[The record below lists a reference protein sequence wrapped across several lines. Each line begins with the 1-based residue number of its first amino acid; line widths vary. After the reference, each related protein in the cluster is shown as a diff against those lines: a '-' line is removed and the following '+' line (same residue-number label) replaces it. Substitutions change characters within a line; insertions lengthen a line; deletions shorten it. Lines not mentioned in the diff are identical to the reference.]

1 MENVHMVLVKVFEI
15 SKRDGRNI
23 VFLNMYLNQRIILLK
38 ALTMCLHGKCCSQS
52 QKTEPLQII

>member
-1 MENVHMVLVKVFEI
+1 MVLVKLFEI

-23 VFLNMYLNQRIILLK
+23 VFLDMYLNLRIILLK

-52 QKTEPLQII
+52 QKTKPLQII